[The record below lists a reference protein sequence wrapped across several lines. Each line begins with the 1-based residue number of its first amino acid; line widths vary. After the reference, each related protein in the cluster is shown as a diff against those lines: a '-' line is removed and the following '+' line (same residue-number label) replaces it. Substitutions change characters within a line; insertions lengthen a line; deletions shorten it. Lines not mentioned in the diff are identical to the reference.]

1 MQCKCY
7 VNCYL
12 QEANSNFAFRNFLK
26 FFFQNFFDLRLVEF
40 ADTKYVDVK
49 EWLRCILLGGLK
61 FFRWVISF
69 SPFCQQLRGDD
80 RGWDGWMAS
89 LTRWTWAWVNSGSWW
104 GTGRPGVL
112 RFMGSQRVGHYWATD
127 LIWSED
133 WTLSYWPP
141 GADRKSGW
149 VIWKI
154 RKFLPPN
161 TNKHHLELSFIV

>member
-1 MQCKCY
+1 MLCELLPAGGKFKFCFSELSEILFSEFFWSEVGWVCWYEICRCKGMTALY
-7 VNCYL
+7 
-12 QEANSNFAFRNFLK
+12 FA
-26 FFFQNFFDLRLVEF
+26 
-40 ADTKYVDVK
+40 
-49 EWLRCILLGGLK
+49 GGLK